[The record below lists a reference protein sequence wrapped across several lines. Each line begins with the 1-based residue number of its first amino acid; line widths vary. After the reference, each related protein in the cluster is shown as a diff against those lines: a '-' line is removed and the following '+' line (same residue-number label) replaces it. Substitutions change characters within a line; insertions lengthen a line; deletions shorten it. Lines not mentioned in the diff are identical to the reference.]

1 MNNDR
6 CPWRRYINAYV
17 LVKTFQVKLKSL
29 ILLQYL
35 LLFSVFFFF
44 FFVSRCIG
52 YKARPCIVNLHYI
65 LYIHLYAKQLCPKV
79 REMPCPFLMLDLN
92 RAYSL
97 NNFLYFKM

>member
-35 LLFSVFFFF
+35 LLFSFFLGGGGGV
-44 FFVSRCIG
+44 VSRCIG

-79 REMPCPFLMLDLN
+79 REMPWLF
-92 RAYSL
+92 
-97 NNFLYFKM
+97 